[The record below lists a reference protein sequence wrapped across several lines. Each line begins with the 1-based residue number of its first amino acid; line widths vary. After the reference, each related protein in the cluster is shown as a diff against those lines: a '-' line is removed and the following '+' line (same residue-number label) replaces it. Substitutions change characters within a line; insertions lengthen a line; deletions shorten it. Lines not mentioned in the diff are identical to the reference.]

1 MDTSIIIAALNEER
15 TIARAIERVR
25 PFADEIIVV
34 DGHSSDQTAAIAERE
49 GARVIQDNRRGKGD
63 AVRCGA
69 MAAKNDILV
78 FIDADLSHV
87 ANDIPAMVAPIAND
101 EADLVIASRMR
112 GGSDELHSS
121 VAEAIRLIGS
131 TIITQAINLRFSVRL
146 TDYQNGY
153 RAICR
158 STFLALDLQENITTI
173 EQEMAIKALRL
184 GYRVMEIPSH
194 EFARTEGVSKIN
206 VLKVSYL
213 YIWQLVRDL
222 SCRSRKRAH

>member
-1 MDTSIIIAALNEER
+1 MNTSIIIAALNEER

-25 PFADEIIVV
+25 PFGDEIIVV
-34 DGHSSDQTAAIAERE
+34 DGHSIDATATIAERE
-49 GARVIQDNRRGKGD
+49 GARVIQDNRKGKGD

-69 MAAKNDILV
+69 AAATNEILV

-87 ANDIPAMVAPIAND
+87 ASDIPAMVAPIVND
-101 EADLVIASRMR
+101 EADLIIASRMR

-131 TIITQAINLRFSVRL
+131 TVITQAINLRFSVRL

-153 RAICR
+153 RAIR
-158 STFLALDLQENITTI
+158 RATFLALDLQENITTI

-184 GYRVMEIPSH
+184 GYRVMDIPSH
-194 EFARTEGVSKIN
+194 EFARTEGASKIN
-206 VLKVSYL
+206 VLKVAHL
-213 YIWQLVRDL
+213 YIWELVRDL
-222 SCRSRKRAH
+222 SRGSRKMAR